1 MNLKWD
7 QLCNLFLINGHFFSS
22 FLGKCYWRRQSY
34 LRWKILKCTFLFLF
48 CGSVQRG
55 DANRPL
61 PSSKNPHF
69 QNEAR
74 CTTFLVKMRFICM
87 RMKNDFRIKGWAPTI
102 ALKQRPKGTQKWP
115 ILNLKSKAWPF
126 KYKREGILFS
136 ATIYTV
142 CYVRKRTYFSPTVS
156 WVVLIFPVVMI
167 VVLKYST
174 MIHNKGYWLSANT
187 V

>member
-1 MNLKWD
+1 MAIFSAVFLVNATDVDSLIWD
-7 QLCNLFLINGHFFSS
+7 GRFSNVLFFFFFAALSKEVTLIGHFRVPKT
-22 FLGKCYWRRQSY
+22 L
-34 LRWKILKCTFLFLF
+34 TF
-48 CGSVQRG
+48 
-55 DANRPL
+55 
-61 PSSKNPHF
+61 K
-69 QNEAR
+69 
-74 CTTFLVKMRFICM
+74 TRFICM
-87 RMKNDFRIKGWAPTI
+87 RMKNDFHIKGWAPTI

-136 ATIYTV
+136 GTIYTV

-174 MIHNKGYWLSANT
+174 MIHNKGYGLSANT